1 MSWCH
6 STASSTASWSE
17 SAPDGGRSRRVILD
31 NALPLILIEGVLV
44 FGGVLAFAWW
54 QFRDLRREREKAA
67 RMAAAPPP
75 PSAGQGGAGDGGLS

>member
-1 MSWCH
+1 M
-6 STASSTASWSE
+6 
-17 SAPDGGRSRRVILD
+17 
-31 NALPLILIEGVLV
+31 ILIEGVLV